1 MTNDTADHTPTN
13 PGFSDKVGVKASAE
27 PRVFEQVFRLFKSQ
41 LVSGEL
47 KPSDRLL
54 PERELAQKLGVSRP
68 SLREVMRALD
78 LLGVVE
84 IRPGQGTFI
93 RRPDLS
99 ILQDFF
105 GLVLAME
112 PTLYE
117 HLMETRIALE
127 CRAIRLACR
136 QGNPEDHAR
145 LSEALHRIRNTVD
158 DPNMGAEADFDFHA
172 AIVRASQNQVLLLMH
187 EAIAAQLRR
196 SHHERRESL
205 RGTSETQMLLTEDH
219 VRIYDA
225 IRTGDPERAEMV
237 LKEHYSLAQRANEKL
252 TARPG

>member
-1 MTNDTADHTPTN
+1 MKQEDQPSGPAVNDR
-13 PGFSDKVGVKASAE
+13 VGVKATAE
-27 PRVFEQVFRLFKSQ
+27 PRVFEAVFRLFKSQ

-93 RRPDLS
+93 RSPDLS

-112 PTLYE
+112 PSLYE

-136 QGNPEDHAR
+136 QASPEDHAR
-145 LSEALHRIRNTVD
+145 LAEALRRIRNTVD
-158 DPNMGAEADFDFHA
+158 DPNLGAEADFDFHA
-172 AIVRASQNQVLLLMH
+172 GIVRASQNRVLLLIH
-187 EAIAAQLRR
+187 EAIASQLRR
-196 SHHERRESL
+196 SHHERREAL

-219 VRIYDA
+219 VRIYEA
-225 IRTGDPERAEMV
+225 IRSGDPDRAESV
-237 LKEHYSLAQRANEKL
+237 LKEHYSLAHRASERDR
-252 TARPG
+252 THSG